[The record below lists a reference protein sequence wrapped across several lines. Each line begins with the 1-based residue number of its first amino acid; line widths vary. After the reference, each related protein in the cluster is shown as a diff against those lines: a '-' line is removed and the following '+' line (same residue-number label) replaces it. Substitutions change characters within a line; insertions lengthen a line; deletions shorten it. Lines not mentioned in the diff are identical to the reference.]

1 VGKHRT
7 PEEVAAAR
15 AEIETKR
22 AERLA
27 GRQAKCASVYNVP
40 CLGGCSKGCRRA
52 ATARKLAKAKKAQRE
67 RSQKARA
74 ASIANVN
81 ASQTAAY
88 QAEVASI
95 QFEMKDR
102 RSKLREVERWQVS
115 VMYLCGFTIDEID
128 SKIGANER
136 RGPINRIVTKGKLEA
151 VRKSTQRINR
161 LADLASKAPHGMDG
175 FALYWAAQGSPRGLH
190 RHLQAALDTKPEF
203 QPMKQKL
210 RGGVE
215 RIWNPNASALHAE
228 ASAGGIEEYCLQA
241 GVWLSVLFG
250 RIGVG
255 GMKGFDP
262 TREFVDGGGA
272 SDAAESSIDAI
283 KIQARIKEH
292 VLAAFR
298 PDGTAEWRWL
308 TLDHVVRLDRSL
320 RTLDLPA
327 GLGSPSK
334 FLNEALQEVAIAR
347 NMAPS
352 GIRSR
357 RPGSTLDEAY
367 REAGRLELEAIRAH
381 YVLRA
386 DNA

>member
-1 VGKHRT
+1 MGKHRT

-27 GRQAKCASVYNVP
+27 GRQAKCSAAYKLP

-67 RSQKARA
+67 HSQKARA
-74 ASIANVN
+74 ASIANIN

-88 QAEVASI
+88 QAEIASI
-95 QFEMKDR
+95 HFELKDR

-115 VMYLCGFTIDEID
+115 VMYLCGFTIDEIN
-128 SKIGANER
+128 SKIGGNER

-151 VRKSTQRINR
+151 VKKSTQRVNR

-175 FALYWAAQGSPRGLH
+175 FAMYWAAHGSPRGLH
-190 RHLQAALDTKPEF
+190 RHLQVALDTKPEF
-203 QPMKQKL
+203 EPMKQKL

-215 RIWNPNASALHAE
+215 RIWNPNASALHME

-250 RIGVG
+250 RIGAG
-255 GMKGFDP
+255 GVRGFDP

-308 TLDHVVRLDRSL
+308 ALDHVVRLDRPL
-320 RTLDLPA
+320 ADLDLPA
-327 GLGSPSK
+327 VLGSPTR
-334 FLNEALQEVAIAR
+334 FLNDALQEVAIAR
-347 NMAPS
+347 NMAPA

-357 RPGSTLDEAY
+357 RPGGALDDAY
-367 REAGRLELEAIRAH
+367 AIAAQLERAAVREH
-381 YVLRA
+381 YVLKARR
-386 DNA
+386 